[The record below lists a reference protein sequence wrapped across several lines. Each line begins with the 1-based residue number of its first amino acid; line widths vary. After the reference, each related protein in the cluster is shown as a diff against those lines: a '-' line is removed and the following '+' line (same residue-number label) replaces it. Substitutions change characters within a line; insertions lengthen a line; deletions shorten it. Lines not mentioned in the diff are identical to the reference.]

1 MLYKY
6 REKRKKEHKK
16 ERYAHTKSLY
26 MIEPVYSF
34 GRLNVVVRQRGS
46 VMKQRGEGKQDNRK
60 RNVSPNQQRVY
71 LLLCDYYITERIKR
85 VACSI
90 ENMHTFIE
98 IKRRY
103 MHTQY
108 K

>member
-1 MLYKY
+1 
-6 REKRKKEHKK
+6 
-16 ERYAHTKSLY
+16 

-34 GRLNVVVRQRGS
+34 GRLNVIVRQRGS
-46 VMKQRGEGKQDNRK
+46 VMKQRGEKSKQDNRK

-98 IKRRY
+98 VKRRY

>member
-1 MLYKY
+1 
-6 REKRKKEHKK
+6 
-16 ERYAHTKSLY
+16 

-46 VMKQRGEGKQDNRK
+46 VMKQKGGRSKQDNCK

-98 IKRRY
+98 VKRRY

>member
-1 MLYKY
+1 MLPFEGIADVIQNIEK
-6 REKRKKEHKK
+6 KRKKEHKK

-60 RNVSPNQQRVY
+60 RNVSPNQQ
-71 LLLCDYYITERIKR
+71 K
-85 VACSI
+85 SI
-90 ENMHTFIE
+90 FTIV
-98 IKRRY
+98 
-103 MHTQY
+103 
-108 K
+108 